1 MLFFCPSFFAG
12 KMTRRRKREEGQ
24 EKTRAP
30 ACPSASFPVPAST
43 SLFCCFFIVI
53 HAWQGAH
60 RKALSLH
67 QTVDCCCFCCYQSNR
82 CMPGAFWCSE
92 RLIALES
99 QRSLSLMLLE
109 KTKRE
114 IIYFLAKCVCVCVC
128 SCGVDKLIWEREK
141 ETTEKYKNSKEKL
154 RLVVSWLPL
163 EQSLDMHNTCAEI
176 IATLRLSF
184 LKSAGK
190 LVDTLY
196 NVSFMSPS
204 SL

>member
-1 MLFFCPSFFAG
+1 MVLSHRNSSSRVALFLPLFFFAG

-114 IIYFLAKCVCVCVC
+114 IIYFLAKCVCVCLQLW
-128 SCGVDKLIWEREK
+128 SGQTNLGERK
-141 ETTEKYKNSKEKL
+141 RNNRK
-154 RLVVSWLPL
+154 V
-163 EQSLDMHNTCAEI
+163 
-176 IATLRLSF
+176 
-184 LKSAGK
+184 
-190 LVDTLY
+190 
-196 NVSFMSPS
+196 
-204 SL
+204 